1 MSKYTTGEMAKLCG
15 VSVRTVQFY
24 DTKGLL
30 IPSDLTDGG
39 RRLYNDGDLTKLRLI
54 CALKSIGLSL
64 DSIKGVLES
73 EMSGKILSILL
84 DEQVKLLSCEIDE
97 RQKQLEMISVIKE
110 SIGSNAV
117 VPVNTIIGVE
127 SIMEN
132 KKKIR
137 NKTIGKKKLAMVY
150 IGVGTASALGLLFMA
165 WLVASRIWWG
175 LGLYAFAAVFGI
187 TISLLVLKDFEFV
200 CPNCDAA
207 FKPSL
212 FRAFFTTGDNRVRW
226 TNCPKCGHTDWC
238 VLRNQKQN
246 REAENNG

>member
-1 MSKYTTGEMAKLCG
+1 MAKLCN

-30 IPSDLTDGG
+30 IPSDLTEGG

-73 EMSGKILSILL
+73 EMSGKILSLLL
-84 DEQVKLLSCEIDE
+84 DEQARLLSSEIDE

-110 SIGSNAV
+110 SIGDNAV
-117 VPVNTIIGVE
+117 APVNTIIGIE
-127 SIMEN
+127 SIVENKNRVRKNARN
-132 KKKIR
+132 KKKLTMIY
-137 NKTIGKKKLAMVY
+137 V
-150 IGVGTASALGLLFMA
+150 GVGIASALGLLFMA
-165 WLVASRIWWG
+165 WLVVSRIWWG
-175 LGLYAFAAVFGI
+175 LAAYISVAI
-187 TISLLVLKDFEFV
+187 VSLLISAFHMKDFEFV
-200 CPNCDAA
+200 CPNCDAV

-226 TNCPKCGHTDWC
+226 TACPKCGHKDWC
-238 VLRNQKQN
+238 VLRKQIRN
-246 REAENNG
+246 GEAENNG